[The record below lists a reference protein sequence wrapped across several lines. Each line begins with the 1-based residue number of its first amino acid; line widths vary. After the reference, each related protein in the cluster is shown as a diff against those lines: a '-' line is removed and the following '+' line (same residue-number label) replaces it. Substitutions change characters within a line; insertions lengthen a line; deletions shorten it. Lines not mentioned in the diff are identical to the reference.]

1 MRHFL
6 ILFFISLIGCS
17 VTDDEVI
24 EIETIRF
31 EDEVDTQEEPIRQE
45 EKDLCPEF
53 CLKLWND
60 CVDAAEEACGNY
72 PYPPE
77 IWTACESKSYYQT
90 CNHLEDGCLL
100 ECHEDKNEG

>member
-1 MRHFL
+1 MSRFL

-17 VTDDEVI
+17 AVNDEDI

-31 EDEVDTQEEPIRQE
+31 EDEVDTYQETKLE
-45 EKDLCPEF
+45 EKDICPEF

-60 CVDAAEEACGNY
+60 CIDAAEEACGDY

-77 IWTACESKSYYQT
+77 IWTTCESKSYYQT

-100 ECHEDKNEG
+100 ECYEEKNER

>member
-1 MRHFL
+1 MNRFL
-6 ILFFISLIGCS
+6 ILLVINLIGCTS
-17 VTDDEVI
+17 LEDDREIVTIQFGDEL
-24 EIETIRF
+24 TF
-31 EDEVDTQEEPIRQE
+31 PQPTTTQE
-45 EKDLCPEF
+45 EKDMCPEF

-60 CVDAAEEACGNY
+60 CIDSAEEACGDY

-100 ECHEDKNEG
+100 ECYEEKNER